1 MAPTITKPFTINV
14 LPSPLAVLTN
24 CARPTVPPAPGMLV
38 TCALFAAPDATIAC
52 CIDRAVWSQPPPGAA
67 GAMIFSSI
75 CAAAGVAASAAAAI
89 SRPRKL
95 GRFHKDMAYSSVIE
109 RY

>member
-1 MAPTITKPFTINV
+1 MTKPFTINV

-38 TCALFAAPDATIAC
+38 TCALFAAPEATIAC

-67 GAMIFSSI
+67 GATIFSSI
-75 CAAAGVAASAAAAI
+75 CAAAGVAAVAAAAT
-89 SRPRKL
+89 SKPHKF
-95 GRFHKDMAYSSVIE
+95 GRLHKDMACSSMIG